1 VVISAISKGS
11 LTCSHSYTANSFS
24 SHIVWPLGAPTLRF
38 FFIAEQVTNIATELQ
53 KSASLST
60 HKSGK

>member
-1 VVISAISKGS
+1 
-11 LTCSHSYTANSFS
+11 
-24 SHIVWPLGAPTLRF
+24 VWPLGAPTLRF

-53 KSASLST
+53 KSAASLSM